1 MKEIFMK
8 GSTVGRLNS
17 PWERVLHLA
26 SRRVFRKGQTIDIG
40 AGMKEDGRP
49 CFYYIL
55 SGRIRLS
62 YVGRGGEERTIL
74 YAGPGS
80 LMNVPSVVADDVKNT
95 VVTCMEAAEVALFDA
110 ALLTDARFAAEHPDL
125 MINLVQSLCVHL
137 VIHSQRLAES
147 ALADSLSQVCRVV
160 CELAERHGRSDRF
173 APGMTQQELALLLG
187 MHRTTLTRILC
198 RLREM
203 NVLGRFTRH
212 QLLIL
217 DRSRLEELAG
227 KV

>member
-1 MKEIFMK
+1 MKEILMK

-26 SRRVFRKGQTIDIG
+26 SRRAFRKGQTIDIG

-110 ALLTDARFAAEHPDL
+110 GDPDGYAALRRNIP
-125 MINLVQSLCVHL
+125 I
-137 VIHSQRLAES
+137 
-147 ALADSLSQVCRVV
+147 
-160 CELAERHGRSDRF
+160 
-173 APGMTQQELALLLG
+173 
-187 MHRTTLTRILC
+187 
-198 RLREM
+198 
-203 NVLGRFTRH
+203 
-212 QLLIL
+212 
-217 DRSRLEELAG
+217 
-227 KV
+227 

>member
-1 MKEIFMK
+1 MKEILMK

-26 SRRVFRKGQTIDIG
+26 SRRAFRKGQTIDIG

-95 VVTCMEAAEVALFDA
+95 VVTCMRPPKWRCS
-110 ALLTDARFAAEHPDL
+110 TR
-125 MINLVQSLCVHL
+125 
-137 VIHSQRLAES
+137 
-147 ALADSLSQVCRVV
+147 
-160 CELAERHGRSDRF
+160 RS
-173 APGMTQQELALLLG
+173 
-187 MHRTTLTRILC
+187 
-198 RLREM
+198 
-203 NVLGRFTRH
+203 
-212 QLLIL
+212 
-217 DRSRLEELAG
+217 
-227 KV
+227 